1 MAMKF
6 IIKDFLINIS
16 LIWEEVWDK
25 MQRKTKAKCRASIF
39 YLPCGLRITDA
50 RLDAV
55 PTIRGKAEK
64 WKAGKAIPT
73 TQSNK
78 KMGR

>member
-1 MAMKF
+1 MSQNAE
-6 IIKDFLINIS
+6 IKQKQNAGHLY
-16 LIWEEVWDK
+16 
-25 MQRKTKAKCRASIF
+25 F

-64 WKAGKAIPT
+64 WKAGKAIPR
-73 TQSNK
+73 TQSNQ